1 MFDKVKGW
9 LVAIGGAIIAF
20 LALLAGARKKKIA
33 KLDKE
38 NKVKDIVINEGRI
51 SKNLESEHSE
61 KISEIK
67 DEASETIE
75 AVRKDEKSYNDIIA
89 DWNNRT

>member
-51 SKNLESEHSE
+51 SKNLE
-61 KISEIK
+61 
-67 DEASETIE
+67 
-75 AVRKDEKSYNDIIA
+75 Y
-89 DWNNRT
+89 